1 MLNNQ
6 RVIILITYVF
16 PLLFCR
22 WIPWQTDFF
31 SHKKSKA
38 RSTGAAAFAGAHGG
52 GIKDHL
58 YMIYIY
64 IYIYDIL
71 LHDIVCKYMMIMMYM
86 IPSAQARQ
94 SWSRCA
100 PPSATAGTSGA
111 MAGSWGVWM
120 VKPMGK
126 MVIFHGFVDLRKGL
140 RGWMCGFIWL
150 YNVSYIYIYIH
161 AKITASRGVP
171 NSTPTNRCLAW

>member
-1 MLNNQ
+1 MF
-6 RVIILITYVF
+6 F
-16 PLLFCR
+16 P
-22 WIPWQTDFF
+22 FF
-31 SHKKSKA
+31 
-38 RSTGAAAFAGAHGG
+38 FAGESHDKQIFFPQKIQGP
-52 GIKDHL
+52 
-58 YMIYIY
+58 IYGSSGVCRSPWRWHQRSSIHD
-64 IYIYDIL
+64 IYDIL

-161 AKITASRGVP
+161 TRK
-171 NSTPTNRCLAW
+171 NNCL

>member
-1 MLNNQ
+1 MF
-6 RVIILITYVF
+6 F
-16 PLLFCR
+16 P
-22 WIPWQTDFF
+22 FF
-31 SHKKSKA
+31 
-38 RSTGAAAFAGAHGG
+38 FAGESHDKQIFFPTKNPRPDLREQRRLQEPMEVASK
-52 GIKDHL
+52 I
-58 YMIYIY
+58 IYTW
-64 IYIYDIL
+64 YIYDIL

-150 YNVSYIYIYIH
+150 YNVSYIYIH
-161 AKITASRGVP
+161 TRK
-171 NSTPTNRCLAW
+171 NNCL

>member
-1 MLNNQ
+1 MLVYQ
-6 RVIILITYVF
+6 RVIMYNLIIPSHMFF
-16 PLLFCR
+16 P
-22 WIPWQTDFF
+22 FF
-31 SHKKSKA
+31 FAGESHDKQIFFPQNSKA

-58 YMIYIY
+58 YM

-100 PPSATAGTSGA
+100 PPSATAASSGA
-111 MAGSWGVWM
+111 MAGS
-120 VKPMGK
+120 
-126 MVIFHGFVDLRKGL
+126 
-140 RGWMCGFIWL
+140 
-150 YNVSYIYIYIH
+150 
-161 AKITASRGVP
+161 
-171 NSTPTNRCLAW
+171 